1 LTCHFRVFFVALIR
15 QFPGKTLVQE
25 SLIISNL
32 KSLLLKFI
40 VLTAMLLGLPILG
53 LTLAGHPLLQ
63 YLEFPPQ
70 TLYVQ
75 PAPFLGMVFWGYSF
89 FILAVC
95 LPLAINALK
104 SIKFR
109 KLKISPSGVFP
120 WWGWLGLAFG
130 FGSWILAW
138 SRFNW
143 FSDFQPHTFTP
154 LWISYILVVNALK
167 YQRTGQ
173 CLLISTPVYFLSL
186 FPLSALFWWFFEYL
200 NRFVQNW
207 YYQSPDFSA
216 AEYFWYATLSFS
228 TVLPAVLGT
237 RDLILKTGWLQGG
250 YKHYIILHWPRP
262 KLLALITLF
271 FSIIG
276 LAGIGVWPNHL
287 FALLWISPLLII
299 VSLQELMNEPHV
311 LTGVA
316 RGDWR
321 LVISSAV
328 AALICGFFWE
338 MWNHY
343 SYARWVYRIPFVHRF
358 QMFEMPLLGYAGYL
372 PFGLQCTVV
381 GGMLERL
388 GQSWQQK
395 HALPASAK
403 S

>member
-1 LTCHFRVFFVALIR
+1 MIH
-15 QFPGKTLVQE
+15 QFHGNKTVHG
-25 SLIISNL
+25 SLIISSF
-32 KSLLLKFI
+32 KSLLFKFSI
-40 VLTAMLLGLPILG
+40 LMAMLLGLPILG
-53 LTLAGHPLLQ
+53 ITLAGHPLSR

-70 TLYVQ
+70 TLYVL
-75 PAPFLGMVFWGYSF
+75 PAPFFWMAFWGYSF

-95 LPLAINALK
+95 LPLTINTLK
-104 SIKFR
+104 WIKFR
-109 KLKISPSGVFP
+109 KHELSPSSVLP
-120 WWGWLGLAFG
+120 WWGWLGAAGGAG
-130 FGSWILAW
+130 FWILAW
-138 SRFNW
+138 SRFSW
-143 FSDFQPHTFTP
+143 FSAFQPHTFTP

-167 YQRTGQ
+167 YQRSGQ
-173 CLLISTPVYFLSL
+173 CMITSTPVYFLLL
-186 FPLSALFWWFFEYL
+186 FPLSAVFWWFFEYL

-207 YYQSPDFSA
+207 YYQSPQFSA
-216 AEYFWYATLSFS
+216 VEYFWYATLSFS

-237 RDLILKTGWLQGG
+237 RELILQTGWLQSG
-250 YKHYIILHWPRP
+250 YKHFLVLRWSRP
-262 KLLALITLF
+262 KLLALVTLI
-271 FSIIG
+271 FSIVG

-321 LVISSAV
+321 LVISSAL

-338 MWNHY
+338 MWNYY

-358 QMFEMPLLGYAGYL
+358 QIFEMPLLGYAGYL

-381 GGMLERL
+381 GGMFERL
-388 GQSWQQK
+388 GKSWQKNQTM
-395 HALPASAK
+395 PTPAK

>member
-1 LTCHFRVFFVALIR
+1 
-15 QFPGKTLVQE
+15 
-25 SLIISNL
+25 
-32 KSLLLKFI
+32 
-40 VLTAMLLGLPILG
+40 MLLGLPLLG
-53 LTLAGHPLLQ
+53 VTLAGHPLAR

-75 PAPFLGMVFWGYSF
+75 PASFSWMAFWGYSF
-89 FILAVC
+89 FILYFC
-95 LPLAINALK
+95 LPLAITTLK

-109 KLKISPSGVFP
+109 TPKVFPSGVFP
-120 WWGWLGLAFG
+120 WWGWLGVASG
-130 FGSWILAW
+130 AGVWILAW
-138 SRFNW
+138 SRFHW
-143 FSDFQPHTFTP
+143 FSTFQPHTFTP

-173 CLLISTPVYFLSL
+173 CMIINTPGYFLLL
-186 FPLSALFWWFFEYL
+186 FPLSAVFWWFFEYL

-237 RDLILKTGWLQGG
+237 RELILLTGWLQSG
-250 YKHYIILHWPRP
+250 YKHHLIRHWPRP
-262 KLLALITLF
+262 KLLALITLI
-271 FSIIG
+271 FSTIS
-276 LAGIGVWPNHL
+276 LTGIGVWPNHL

-299 VSLQELMNEPHV
+299 VSFQEMMNEPHV
-311 LTGVA
+311 ITSAA
-316 RGDWR
+316 RGDWH
-321 LVISSAV
+321 LVISSAL

-338 MWNHY
+338 MWNYY

-358 QMFEMPLLGYAGYL
+358 QVFEMPLLGYAGYL

-388 GQSWQQK
+388 SKSWQQK
-395 HALPASAK
+395 NALQTTAK
-403 S
+403 T

>member
-1 LTCHFRVFFVALIR
+1 
-15 QFPGKTLVQE
+15 
-25 SLIISNL
+25 
-32 KSLLLKFI
+32 
-40 VLTAMLLGLPILG
+40 MLLGLPILG
-53 LTLAGHPLLQ
+53 VTLAGHPLSR

-70 TLYVQ
+70 TLYVL
-75 PAPFLGMVFWGYSF
+75 PAPFFWMVFFGYSF

-95 LPLAINALK
+95 LLLAINTLK
-104 SIKFR
+104 SIKFS
-109 KLKISPSGVFP
+109 KHKISPSGVFP
-120 WWGWLGLAFG
+120 WWGWLGAAIG
-130 FGSWILAW
+130 VGAWILAW
-138 SRFNW
+138 SRFSW
-143 FSDFQPHTFTP
+143 FSAFQPHTFTP

-173 CLLISTPVYFLSL
+173 CMIISTPLYFLLL
-186 FPLSALFWWFFEYL
+186 FPLSAVFWWFFEYL

-207 YYQSPDFSA
+207 YYQSSHFSS

-237 RDLILKTGWLQGG
+237 RELILQTGWLQSG
-250 YKHYIILHWPRP
+250 YKHYLVLHWPRP
-262 KLLALITLF
+262 KLLALITLI
-271 FSIIG
+271 FSILG

-299 VSLQELMNEPHV
+299 VSLQELMSEPHV
-311 LTGVA
+311 LTSVA

-321 LVISSAV
+321 LVISSAL

-338 MWNHY
+338 MWNYY
-343 SYARWVYRIPFVHRF
+343 SYARWVYRIPFVYRF
-358 QMFEMPLLGYAGYL
+358 QVFEMPLLGYAGYL

-388 GQSWQQK
+388 VKSWQKNQ
-395 HALPASAK
+395 ALPTPAK